1 MSDTPNPAP
10 AGAGDAPARLSEN
23 DLLEQLGRFGDDGSL
38 YDGDTSAEEE
48 PKEEAE
54 PTEPEADDAP
64 AGDDEATEDE
74 GSEDEG
80 PEDDA
85 SEPEQDDD
93 AEAKTPKD
101 EKFLVS
107 RDGKTKVPHSE
118 AWTAIERAREFD
130 RVLPKIQQEY
140 QGFQQVQQQFQAEK
154 QQFQLLAKGVAQ
166 IAEELL
172 PSEPDP
178 ALMDENSGKYDPIL
192 FMQQQHRRA
201 TAQANLNNKLGG
213 AALALKQ
220 DSERAKQQTEAQ
232 VHALRTHAYH
242 QFVQYRPEMAS
253 KEGRDAFEATRH
265 RVAQRLRFSQ
275 QEIYDIQDARLLE
288 ALRLADIG
296 ASVED
301 ERAKAKVTKT
311 QKQTIAAK
319 KVAQAPAVTPPAARQ
334 SAAARDTRVMQAN
347 VERLR
352 KNPSNNQAALEAL
365 AQFE

>member
-1 MSDTPNPAP
+1 MSDSPNPAP

-38 YDGDTSAEEE
+38 DDGDTSAEEE

-85 SEPEQDDD
+85 SEPEQED
-93 AEAKTPKD
+93 EAKAKD
-101 EKFLVS
+101 AKDDKLLVS
-107 RDGKTKVPHSE
+107 RDGEKVKASE
-118 AWTAIERAREFD
+118 LWKARDRAREFD

-140 QGFQQVQQQFQAEK
+140 QGFQQARQSFEAEK
-154 QQFQLLAKGVAQ
+154 QQFKTLATSVAQ
-166 IAEELL
+166 LAFEQL
-172 PSEPDP
+172 PAAPDP

-192 FMQQQHRRA
+192 FMQQQHRRQSA
-201 TAQANLNNKLGG
+201 EANLNSKLSG
-213 AALALKQ
+213 AAQALSQ
-220 DSERAKQQTEAQ
+220 ETEQAKQQATQ
-232 VHALRTHAYH
+232 RTQALRQNAVQ
-242 QFVQYRPEMAS
+242 QFFAAHPEYQAPE
-253 KEGRDAFEATRH
+253 KGQEFARDFH
-265 RVAQRLRFSQ
+265 RVADVVGYSK
-275 QEIYDIQDARLLE
+275 E
-288 ALRLADIG
+288 
-296 ASVED
+296 
-301 ERAKAKVTKT
+301 ERADVLDPRLYRLTLLAGRGLKAMEAVQVQISVTT
-311 QKQTIAAK
+311 QRKTIAAK

-352 KNPSNNQAALEAL
+352 KNPSSTEAQLAAL
-365 AQFE
+365 AQFD